1 MSRLSRKLASVFALC
16 VLVTQTVLASG
27 SCCVLSLNGR
37 DRPMFS
43 VIGSLAMS
51 HERLGGSTYDL
62 TQRAVIL
69 KGSYPLNEFL
79 FLSAQIGLPAS
90 TNLSSA
96 SGTLKGNTGFLYG
109 ASVAVALPEILHS
122 VEILAAAGYSRSVAS
137 VKSASSGASQT
148 FNITELQTTVVAEV
162 TVVPELAA
170 YAGARMYFG
179 RNRLH
184 HDATGVIHEGDRE
197 GNFSPLFGLRVNLW
211 ERIGLIAEGSLG
223 HTRVASLTAAF
234 HL

>member
-1 MSRLSRKLASVFALC
+1 MSPLLRKLAIVLALC
-16 VLVTQTVLASG
+16 VLITQTVFASG
-27 SCCVLSLNGR
+27 SCCVLSLSGR
-37 DRPMFS
+37 DRPMLS

-62 TQRAVIL
+62 TQRAIVL

-90 TNLSSA
+90 TNLSSP
-96 SGTLKGNTGFLYG
+96 SGTLKGNAGFLYG
-109 ASVAVALPEILHS
+109 ASVAVALPEIIHS
-122 VEILAAAGYSRSVAS
+122 VEILAAAGYSRSDAS

-148 FNITELQTTVVAEV
+148 FNITEFQTTVVAEV
-162 TVVPELAA
+162 TIVPELAA

-179 RNRLH
+179 RNRLR
-184 HDATGVIHEGDRE
+184 HDATGVVAKGDRE
-197 GNFSPLFGLRVNLW
+197 GNFSPLVGLRVNLW
-211 ERIGLIAEGSLG
+211 ESIGLIAEGSLG
-223 HTRVASLTAAF
+223 HTRVASLTTAF